1 MSDHHNRFTEFPEW
15 CDDMIEFFK
24 DQVQR
29 CEDMERFCGASEI
42 TQRRIKHYTA
52 KIKLFEIRK
61 KQYLET
67 GDDGYPNT
75 PEAKELRKIINQT
88 DESYDFLR
96 INKEEQNDK
105 V

>member
-1 MSDHHNRFTEFPEW
+1 MTDHHNRFTEFPEW

-67 GDDGYPNT
+67 GDDGFPNT
-75 PEAKELRKIINQT
+75 PEAKELRKIIYKN
-88 DESYDFLR
+88 DDFYGVLKLK
-96 INKEEQNDK
+96 INEEE
-105 V
+105 